1 MRGLGKKDLA
11 MFDRLVW
18 TVVGWRFGVGRKR
31 TDREI
36 SRKIFKMDIG
46 GG

>member
-1 MRGLGKKDLA
+1 MGKKDLA
-11 MFDRLVW
+11 VFDRLVW
-18 TVVGWRFGVGRKR
+18 TVVKWRFRDKKKR